1 MFCIEKKSKVFF
13 VPIEIFIFYNFNF
26 ISTAPGSSL
35 KMAREL
41 VMIKIT
47 TAEWR
52 DCSRTLQK
60 FMVDCAESILNNIWV

>member
-1 MFCIEKKSKVFF
+1 MFCIEKKSKVVF
-13 VPIEIFIFYNFNF
+13 VPIEIFVFYNLNF

-52 DCSRTLQK
+52 ECSRTLQK
-60 FMVDCAESILNNIWV
+60 FKVDSAESILNNI